1 MVASTSR
8 RRGRYGARFRACCVL
23 ALLALI
29 TFGVTG
35 CDPILGTL
43 QDSVSLGSSNTQP
56 DGDAGNDGSAATVTL
71 DFENPEDPTVTFS
84 GSTDTLRKGDVLTV
98 GADGGYSGHVWR
110 LNGRVSHA
118 ALTAT
123 GSSATIDTSHLDHGT
138 HTVSVVVAEGYSA
151 QFSFLVKD
159 QP

>member
-1 MVASTSR
+1 MVASTFR

-29 TFGVTG
+29 TLGVTG

-56 DGDAGNDGSAATVTL
+56 DVTL
-71 DFENPEDPTVTFS
+71 AFENPEDPTVTFS
-84 GSTDTLRKGDVLTV
+84 GSTDTLHKGDVLTV
-98 GADGGYSGHVWR
+98 GADGDYSGHVWR
-110 LNGRVSHA
+110 LNGQLSHP
-118 ALTAT
+118 ALTAA

-138 HTVSVVVAEGYSA
+138 HTVSLVVAEGYSA

-159 QP
+159 RP